1 MQSPSGQSETR
12 RPSQARIEMFGAT
25 GSSILLP
32 GFSKEHFQNVHFI
45 RWTFL
50 ATQILDYY
58 NTTQRPSFTNL
69 YKNRCN
75 FFPSNGSLVLRNVTM
90 EDQGQYRVQ
99 INLNYSRSRE
109 IKLNVVEPLSQPL
122 IMSDLTDVDTTVELI
137 CQVSVGKASSIQWR
151 KDDEV
156 ITNGPQYQLV
166 QNKLIISKA
175 KKSDCGNYTCTVK
188 NPVSEMNNLYFL
200 SIHGL
205 PPLHRYTVG
214 LSIAALISAA
224 ATLFGIIILCLHEN
238 SQAIG
243 LELHKKMLQFLQI
256 ATMLSLIILFAAFV
270 CWVCGEGPSGIAVFM
285 LVLLSVLLILT
296 ILAAYVMKAS
306 VSQWLSAILS
316 IKLCSVMMDAVTPLG
331 VIIVICASGI
341 LLEEVMKQ
349 AGKGCEP
356 VANLQSS
363 IIPAVAVPLIIL
375 LLLFGVYIMHYKK
388 PKQQTTGTPPAC
400 QDEED
405 SSQPQCA
412 EEVPLQATSEG
423 NCSNSRSSA
432 NGQEP
437 DQT

>member
-1 MQSPSGQSETR
+1 MSVSNFCKFVQFVLFFEAVGAAGQSETR

-316 IKLCSVMMDAVTPLG
+316 IKR
-331 VIIVICASGI
+331 
-341 LLEEVMKQ
+341 
-349 AGKGCEP
+349 KGCEP